1 MPNLKITDKGREYTH
16 QIEGDSATIGRAP
29 SNAIEIHDA
38 KASKEHCRVERVGNR
53 WKVVD
58 LESKNGTR
66 VNGSFR
72 NKSWLHHG
80 DTIEIGA
87 ARLRFGLEGAQRT
100 APVER
105 AAPTGGRAA
114 PAARAGPTRRT
125 GRRAPTGRAP
135 DDEYDDGE
143 DELPPPP
150 KRITSDV
157 ALKWSLA
164 LLGTVVIFVV
174 VGVIAKGIRRDDYNL
189 QVLAQANNL
198 VNQRRYE
205 EAEKYL
211 QQHGNP
217 DGSGYVEIEKR
228 IQQIQAIKDN
238 FYRNVKE
245 SGALRVFSKL
255 ARRIKA
261 YHAGK
266 DVQPEQ
272 ILELVEQMK
281 TEYAGTEQAANARKE
296 WRSWF
301 AGRVPRRAVDL
312 LTSGSRKRKDWEEAV
327 ERADA
332 FRKEWRFREARE
344 TIDRYITVRESIL
357 DDEDLAY
364 YKSLRDQQLDIIDRL
379 AASVYEGRASAARR
393 LIKNKRFDAA
403 IAVYQEVVDKF
414 GIDYYVR
421 KAQAEIQK
429 IQAQK

>member
-1 MPNLKITDKGREYTH
+1 MPNLKITDQGREYTY
-16 QIEGDSATIGRAP
+16 QIEGDAATVGRAA

-38 KASKEHCRVERVGNR
+38 KASKEHCRIERVGNR

-66 VNGSFR
+66 VNGAFR

-87 ARLRFGLEGAQRT
+87 ATIRFGLEGGQRT
-100 APVER
+100 AP
-105 AAPTGGRAA
+105 AKAA
-114 PAARAGPTRRT
+114 PAGRADPARRT
-125 GRRAPTGRAP
+125 GRRPAAGRAP
-135 DDEYDDGE
+135 DDEYDE
-143 DELPPPP
+143 DELPPPR

-174 VGVIAKGIRRDDYNL
+174 AGVVAKGIQRDDYNL
-189 QVLAQANNL
+189 EVLAQANNL
-198 VNQRRYE
+198 VNQGRYD

-217 DGSGYVEIEKR
+217 DGSGYVEVEKR

-238 FYRNVKE
+238 YYRNVKE
-245 SGALRVFSKL
+245 QGALRVFSKL

-281 TEYAGTEQAANARKE
+281 TEYAGTEQAATARKE

-357 DDEDLAY
+357 EDEDLAY
-364 YKSLRDQQLDIIDRL
+364 YKELRDQQLAIIDKL

-393 LIKNKRFDAA
+393 LAKNKRFDAA

-429 IQAQK
+429 IEAQK

>member
-1 MPNLKITDKGREYTH
+1 MPNLKIDDQGHEYTF
-16 QIEGDSATIGRAP
+16 QIEGNSATIGRAP
-29 SNAIEIHDA
+29 SNAVEIHDV
-38 KASKEHCRVERVGNR
+38 KASKEHCRVERVGSR

-87 ARLRFGLEGAQRT
+87 TKIRFGLEGAQRT
-100 APVER
+100 AP
-105 AAPTGGRAA
+105 AA
-114 PAARAGPTRRT
+114 PAGRSAPAGRTAPAGPARRT
-125 GRRAPTGRAP
+125 GPGRRAPAAAAGRAP
-135 DDEYDDGE
+135 DDEFDE
-143 DELPPPP
+143 EELPPPP
-150 KRITSDV
+150 KRITSEV
-157 ALKWSLA
+157 ALRWSLA
-164 LLGTVVIFVV
+164 LLGTVVIFVIV
-174 VGVIAKGIRRDDYNL
+174 AAVAKSISRDDYNL
-189 QVLAQANNL
+189 EVLAQANNL
-198 VNQRRYE
+198 VNQGRYE

-228 IQQIQAIKDN
+228 VQQIQAIKGN
-238 FYRNVKE
+238 YYRNVKE
-245 SGALRVFSKL
+245 RGALKVVSKL
-255 ARRIKA
+255 GRRIKA

-272 ILELVEQMK
+272 ILELVEQLK
-281 TEYAGTEQAANARKE
+281 TEYAGTKQAAEARKL

-301 AGRVPRRAVDL
+301 ANRVPRRAVDL

-327 ERADA
+327 ERAGA

-357 DDEDLAY
+357 EAEDLAY
-364 YKSLRDQQLDIIDRL
+364 YKELRDQQLDIIDHL

-393 LIKNKRFDAA
+393 LVKNKRIDAA
-403 IAVYQEVVDKF
+403 ILIYQEVVDKF
-414 GIDYYVR
+414 GIDFYVR

-429 IQAQK
+429 LE